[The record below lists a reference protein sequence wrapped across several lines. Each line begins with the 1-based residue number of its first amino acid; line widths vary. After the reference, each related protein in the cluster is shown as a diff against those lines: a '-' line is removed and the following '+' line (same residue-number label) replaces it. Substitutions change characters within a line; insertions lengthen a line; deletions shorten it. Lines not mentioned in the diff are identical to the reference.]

1 MADGCCRPRF
11 YRVVLAD
18 SLRVQLRSDDTQ
30 YQLATAKPV
39 MPIGLENDILGK
51 FRTKM
56 LSRIAARA
64 GDETP
69 AADRSVVNDAAD
81 AGSWENEEA
90 EEMARGLAAWR
101 KVQARRRL
109 QALRSGDET
118 SLLSLFL
125 LTSAV
130 CSLAFF
136 VFDFVSWDC
145 S

>member
-1 MADGCCRPRF
+1 M
-11 YRVVLAD
+11 LAD
-18 SLRVQLRSDDTQ
+18 SLTVQLRSDDTQ
-30 YQLATAKPV
+30 HQLTTATPAMLAGPD
-39 MPIGLENDILGK
+39 NDVLGK
-51 FRTKM
+51 LRTKM

-64 GDETP
+64 GDDNP
-69 AADRSVVNDAAD
+69 AAGTSVVNEAAD
-81 AGSWENEEA
+81 AGSWGNEEA

-109 QALRSGDET
+109 QSLRSGDET
-118 SLLSLFL
+118 SLFSLFL

-145 S
+145 T

>member
-1 MADGCCRPRF
+1 
-11 YRVVLAD
+11 
-18 SLRVQLRSDDTQ
+18 
-30 YQLATAKPV
+30 
-39 MPIGLENDILGK
+39 MPIGLDNDVLGK

-64 GDETP
+64 SDENP

-81 AGSWENEEA
+81 VGSWENEEA

-118 SLLSLFL
+118 SFLSLFL